1 MQKINRT
8 TNDRTLDEDLRR
20 LYAEVTSLRAD
31 LDALKKPTTTT
42 KGQQIDPLPP
52 ILPGQA
58 GQTVTPVEAASVVGT
73 NSDYSASDHAHEGVH
88 SIAVTGPIT
97 GDALFQAGT
106 GMLLGQAGNTIVF
119 NAVFGTVPPVV
130 VLPAASPYTVG
141 GGDITVF
148 ADTTTGA
155 ITIQLVGGA
164 INTGRFV
171 WICNRGTTANNVTV
185 TATSGSVLNI
195 TNITPSGSVLY
206 HSNGSNWYS
215 IMNSTGN

>member
-1 MQKINRT
+1 MQKLTFT
-8 TNDRTLDEDLRR
+8 TDNRTLDEDLRR
-20 LYAEVTSLRAD
+20 LYAEVTSLRAE
-31 LDALKKPTTTT
+31 LDALKKPAATET
-42 KGQQIDPLPP
+42 KPNIAPLPP
-52 ILPGQA
+52 VIPGSA
-58 GQTVTPVEAASVVGT
+58 GTTVTPVEAISIVGSSS
-73 NSDYSASDHAHEGVH
+73 NFSAEDHAHEGLH

-97 GDALFQAGT
+97 GDATFQAGT
-106 GMLLGQAGNTIVF
+106 GMLLGQAGNVIVF

-148 ADTTTGA
+148 GDTTTGA

-171 WICNRGTTANNVTV
+171 WISNRGTTANNITV

-195 TNITPSGSVLY
+195 TSISPGGSVLY
-206 HSNGSNWYS
+206 QSSGSNWYS